1 MNLKKCLAG
10 ISLAIAGSVPVV
22 AGNTYV
28 TIQKNDGT
36 KSSFLLSAVPKITHT
51 ADSLKVE
58 GDANA
63 SFPLSDVDF
72 FKFTE
77 SDLTSVPTLK
87 GDELRVVYLDNQHV
101 RVEGLAAGSQLSLCS
116 VSGAVLSQKQASA
129 DGFAEFSLPQAKG
142 VYILKTDK
150 QIVKLVKK

>member
-1 MNLKKCLAG
+1 MSLKKCLAA

-58 GDANA
+58 EMLV
-63 SFPLSDVDF
+63 PLSF
-72 FKFTE
+72 CRMSTF
-77 SDLTSVPTLK
+77 SNLQSLTSHLFLHLK
-87 GDELRVVYLDNQHV
+87 AMNF
-101 RVEGLAAGSQLSLCS
+101 ALSIS
-116 VSGAVLSQKQASA
+116 TTS
-129 DGFAEFSLPQAKG
+129 
-142 VYILKTDK
+142 T
-150 QIVKLVKK
+150 

>member
-1 MNLKKCLAG
+1 MSLKKCLAA
-10 ISLAIAGSVPVV
+10 ISLAIAGGVPVV
-22 AGNTYV
+22 AGNAYV

-63 SFPLSDVDF
+63 SFLLSDVDF
-72 FKFTE
+72 FNFTE

-101 RVEGLAAGSQLSLCS
+101 RIEGFASDTPLLLCS
-116 VSGAVLSQKQASA
+116 VSGAVLSQKNASA
-129 DGFAEFSLPQAKG
+129 GGFAEFSLPQTKG
-142 VYILKTDK
+142 VYILKTAK

>member
-22 AGNTYV
+22 VGNTYV

-58 GDANA
+58 GDASA
-63 SFPLSDVDF
+63 SFLLSDVDF

-87 GDELRVVYLDNQHV
+87 GD
-101 RVEGLAAGSQLSLCS
+101 
-116 VSGAVLSQKQASA
+116 
-129 DGFAEFSLPQAKG
+129 
-142 VYILKTDK
+142 
-150 QIVKLVKK
+150 